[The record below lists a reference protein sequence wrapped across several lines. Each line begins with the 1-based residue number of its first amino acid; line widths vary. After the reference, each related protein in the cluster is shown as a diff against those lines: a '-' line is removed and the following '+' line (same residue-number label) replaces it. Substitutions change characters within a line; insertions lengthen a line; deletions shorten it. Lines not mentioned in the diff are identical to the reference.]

1 MLIWK
6 DEYSIGVKLIDEQ
19 HKYLFE
25 IGNNAYKL
33 IKDNA
38 GIDKYAD
45 VVMIIDDLLRYTRFH
60 FKTEEGY
67 MIKINYNEYL
77 SHKEEHNEFIQKI
90 NEINL
95 EQVKENPQKI
105 IEDILAFIFDW
116 LLSHILLKDKLIN
129 EN

>member
-60 FKTEEGY
+60 FKTEEDY

-77 SHKEEHNEFIQKI
+77 SHKKEHNEFIQKI

-116 LLSHILLKDKLIN
+116 LLSHILLRDKLIN
-129 EN
+129 ED